1 LVLPLSSLRTAD
13 SPFNNHFDGL
23 IGRVWC
29 AVPRFAARIVDY
41 QPEDGLMTV
50 LRILLLVMSA
60 GVLAYLLYEA
70 ITRQIP
76 RDTFWSVIVIA
87 CALSL
92 NLIYLWFSTT
102 GGPPIASIEDKPPV
116 AVEEKAPRAV
126 DKANDAGPVAM
137 EDKSSAAAEEKA
149 PAVDKAND
157 ARPRPDESS
166 GKQGLTPNCEKELRR
181 TADLLRFF
189 ANRTLAGEEIRSVVA
204 DVKQQEKRIAAV
216 CPELRDK

>member
-1 LVLPLSSLRTAD
+1 MRC
-13 SPFNNHFDGL
+13 G
-23 IGRVWC
+23 
-29 AVPRFAARIVDY
+29 VPGFAKSVVDY
-41 QPEDGLMTV
+41 QPEDGLMNV

-102 GGPPIASIEDKPPV
+102 GGPPVASIEDKPPV
-116 AVEEKAPRAV
+116 AVEGKASAV

-137 EDKSSAAAEEKA
+137 EDKSPAAVEEKA

-157 ARPRPDESS
+157 AGPRSDESS
-166 GKQGLTPNCEKELRR
+166 GKQGSTLNCEKELRR

-189 ANRTLAGEEIRSVVA
+189 ANRT
-204 DVKQQEKRIAAV
+204 
-216 CPELRDK
+216 

>member
-1 LVLPLSSLRTAD
+1 M
-13 SPFNNHFDGL
+13 N
-23 IGRVWC
+23 
-29 AVPRFAARIVDY
+29 
-41 QPEDGLMTV
+41 V

-60 GVLAYLLYEA
+60 GVLAYLLYES

-102 GGPPIASIEDKPPV
+102 GAPPVASIEDKPPV
-116 AVEEKAPRAV
+116 AVEEKAPAV
-126 DKANDAGPVAM
+126 DKANDAG
-137 EDKSSAAAEEKA
+137 
-149 PAVDKAND
+149 
-157 ARPRPDESS
+157 PRPDESS

-189 ANRTLAGEEIRSVVA
+189 ANRTLAGEEIQSVVA

-216 CPELRDK
+216 CPELSDR